1 METLHETLT
10 KRSQIIKKFIVTDSM
25 GKIVSLVSMQII
37 VNQISM
43 LFLEVDFCIG
53 YVVNNQKERRLFP
66 DHDEINRKDFASI
79 HGRHDRNWCTMENI
93 RYRNFPVNKTR
104 FMFFRKTFLLFHT
117 ASGTERQFLNKTKF
131 LSETYLPHFPFLC
144 KR

>member
-1 METLHETLT
+1 MYSFMETLHETLT

-53 YVVNNQKERRLFP
+53 YVVNN
-66 DHDEINRKDFASI
+66 
-79 HGRHDRNWCTMENI
+79 
-93 RYRNFPVNKTR
+93 
-104 FMFFRKTFLLFHT
+104 
-117 ASGTERQFLNKTKF
+117 
-131 LSETYLPHFPFLC
+131 
-144 KR
+144 